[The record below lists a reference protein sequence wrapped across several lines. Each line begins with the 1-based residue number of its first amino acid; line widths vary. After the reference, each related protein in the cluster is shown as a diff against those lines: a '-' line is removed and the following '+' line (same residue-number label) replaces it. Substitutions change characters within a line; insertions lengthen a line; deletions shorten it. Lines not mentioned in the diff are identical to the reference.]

1 MVLVS
6 ILHVPAYENQ
16 DFYEPAKVISH
27 DDLLLL
33 AYMQVMLDFFHPMN
47 AFQWAYRTTI
57 NNPISSEAT
66 DDVFGLIQAKFY
78 LDLDPCIYIV
88 MLSTREARN

>member
-1 MVLVS
+1 MFQQMVLVS

-33 AYMQVMLDFFHPMN
+33 AYMQVILDFFHPMN
-47 AFQWAYRTTI
+47 AFQ
-57 NNPISSEAT
+57 
-66 DDVFGLIQAKFY
+66 
-78 LDLDPCIYIV
+78 
-88 MLSTREARN
+88 